1 MDVVLSEEVA
11 AKRIKSI
18 TRIQEVVKD
27 LGKDHVY
34 VAVSGGKDS
43 IAVVSLMKEAMGE
56 NSLTLVH
63 NTHLGEIV
71 DHVPWPML
79 VVRGPKNEVV
89 PQFLKTV
96 ALLCQIDGTRRDED
110 KYVCYDGVEIHR
122 SKIPGDYTN
131 RGVWGLHVLFVLVDW
146 TEKNVYEY
154 LKWKDLPMPAAA

>member
-18 TRIQEVVKD
+18 LEIQRVVKE
-27 LGKDHVY
+27 LGKDRVY

-43 IAVVSLMKEAMGE
+43 IAVVSLMKEALGE
-56 NSLTLVH
+56 NCVTLIH
-63 NTHLGEIV
+63 NTHTGENV
-71 DHVPWPML
+71 SHVPWPML
-79 VVRGPKNEVV
+79 VVKGPKNDVV

-96 ALLCQIDGTRRDED
+96 DLVCQVDGTRRDED
-110 KYVCYDGVEIHR
+110 KFVRYDGVEIHR
-122 SKIPGDYTN
+122 SKMPGGYTKD
-131 RGVWGLHVLFVLVDW
+131 GVWGLHVLFVLVDW